1 MYRQRV
7 TFDQHIAVR
16 MLVPPAHRDI
26 GTPFDRAE
34 LLVRHLLGIPIGAA
48 CAGSRSRDGDVE
60 QRKDWM
66 WRLRGERLVL

>member
-34 LLVRHLLGIPIGAA
+34 LLVRRLLGIPIGRRT
-48 CAGSRSRDGDVE
+48 AGSFSRP
-60 QRKDWM
+60 
-66 WRLRGERLVL
+66 GETPAWGTMPA